1 MAFPPRPIHISS
13 TETLSTGTL
22 VFLKIVL
29 KYNLLFRGSFSVET
43 IFTLFGFK
51 LLFPDHFFLSRGNH
65 ESDVMNKMYGFE
77 GEVRSKYSA
86 KMAELFTEIFN
97 YLPLCHLINGKIFVS
112 QTRGIHSIAINFLPR
127 IRFATAAC
135 SARTE

>member
-1 MAFPPRPIHISS
+1 
-13 TETLSTGTL
+13 
-22 VFLKIVL
+22 
-29 KYNLLFRGSFSVET
+29 LLFRGSFSVET

-112 QTRGIHSIAINFLPR
+112 QTGGIHSIAINFL
-127 IRFATAAC
+127 F
-135 SARTE
+135 SN